1 MTKVTSSP
9 KIVFDRKFSKR
20 SSEQGENRNGN
31 TSIVKKSRRLYST
44 RHIHKL
50 MKLTSSPK
58 IMFDKKFSKRSSEK
72 GEKRHGKIR
81 RSHSARHIHTMKKPT
96 NSSPKIM
103 FDRKFFKRSSEK
115 GEKRN
120 GNSSAIT
127 TLKTTRH
134 TSPGMQYSI
143 ANFLFAKRDKDS
155 SPSSETVSTDSN
167 DDSTKLS
174 SDSLSRGTNP
184 VKKTSKTVPPPPPP
198 PQEDD
203 VSHDGQIDHVSSYGS
218 SLEDEE
224 EEEDED
230 QVESDMS
237 EESNSH
243 QAGDHQQLKLSSW
256 PTLEAILSEKLDSH
270 ETLTSTAEPEQYD
283 LGDEEHEFYVQ
294 HLDTI
299 LENDEEGS
307 SKTLKPSSEDS
318 SSDEVAT
325 EKSTDS
331 GYFSTSNSIA
341 SKKNDVDLAYPM
353 PGEASSSE
361 RVSENYD
368 KDEPGFKIYM
378 PISETE
384 RLKWILVSSP
394 LLVQKTIS
402 REKARTKSLDGI
414 MIQHWKD
421 NTIQKKDEADGFW
434 LPLEGPSPNLD
445 NSIEFDLQIPWENQ
459 WEAFVPN
466 LSPLALPGLS
476 DRNNHIDNENT
487 GDSVE
492 LPSAFDMTSIQ
503 EVHKSVQESL
513 SEGRFESVLCMLKD
527 NLLPALIRENQEPC
541 SAFCG
546 ILPIAATMKNIATLQ
561 MYLGLHRDATA
572 FLWEACI
579 FSGISIA
586 SCEADNEDDEN
597 SDCIKLLKAYNM
609 IYLMW
614 LGISLCALEKYED
627 SNMVFLKVLFQ
638 LQGEKTMSVS
648 TEADDER
655 HKLMSRVLTN
665 IGATFLEMR
674 DYERAQRTLERADA
688 LDSNIHTRYLL
699 KYCKYSGVSNRSN
712 ASPKL
717 SSRRKLY
724 TPGNNR
730 SNEIS

>member
-1 MTKVTSSP
+1 M
-9 KIVFDRKFSKR
+9 
-20 SSEQGENRNGN
+20 
-31 TSIVKKSRRLYST
+31 
-44 RHIHKL
+44 

-58 IMFDKKFSKRSSEK
+58 IMFDKKFSKRSSE
-72 GEKRHGKIR
+72 E
-81 RSHSARHIHTMKKPT
+81 
-96 NSSPKIM
+96 
-103 FDRKFFKRSSEK
+103 

-120 GNSSAIT
+120 CNSSAIT

-134 TSPGMQYSI
+134 TSPGIQYSL
-143 ANFLFAKRDKDS
+143 AKFLFAKRDKDS

-167 DDSTKLS
+167 DDTTKLS
-174 SDSLSRGTNP
+174 ADSLSRGTKS
-184 VKKTSKTVPPPPPP
+184 VKNTSKTVPPPPPP
-198 PQEDD
+198 PPQVDD
-203 VSHDGQIDHVSSYGS
+203 VSYDGQIDHVSSYGS
-218 SLEDEE
+218 SLE

-230 QVESDMS
+230 EVESATS

-243 QAGDHQQLKLSSW
+243 QAGDHQQLKLTCW
-256 PTLEAILSEKLDSH
+256 PTLEAILSEKLESH
-270 ETLTSTAEPEQYD
+270 EMLTSAAEPEHIHQEESD
-283 LGDEEHEFYVQ
+283 LGDEEHEFYEVYVQ

-307 SKTLKPSSEDS
+307 SKTHKPSSEDS
-318 SSDEVAT
+318 SSDGVAT

-331 GYFSTSNSIA
+331 GYFSVSNSIA
-341 SKKNDVDLAYPM
+341 SFFYPA
-353 PGEASSSE
+353 PDETSSSE
-361 RVSENYD
+361 RVSENY

-378 PISETE
+378 PVSETE
-384 RLKWILVSSP
+384 RLKWILMSSP
-394 LLVQKTIS
+394 LLVQKTSS
-402 REKARTKSLDGI
+402 REKARTKSLLGMNGI

-421 NTIQKKDEADGFW
+421 NTTSSIQKEEDADGFW

-445 NSIEFDLQIPWENQ
+445 NNIEFDLQIPWENQ

-466 LSPLALPGLS
+466 FSPLVLPGLS
-476 DRNNHIDNENT
+476 DRNNHTDNENT
-487 GDSVE
+487 GDNSVE

-527 NLLPALIRENQEPC
+527 NLLPALIRDNEKPC

-546 ILPIAATMKNIATLQ
+546 ILSIAATMKNVATLQ
-561 MYLGLHRDATA
+561 MYLGLHREATA

-627 SNMVFLKVLFQ
+627 ANMVFLKVLFI
-638 LQGEKTMSVS
+638 LQGEKTRSDS

-674 DYERAQRTLERADA
+674 DYERAQRTLEKADV
-688 LDSNIHTRYLL
+688 LDSNVHTRYLL
-699 KYCKYSGVSNRSN
+699 KYCKYSGVSNRPNCS
-712 ASPKL
+712 SPKL
-717 SSRRKLY
+717 GSRRKLY

-730 SNEIS
+730 SNEFS